1 MAYGMAHAFEAV
13 LNFDHMPV
21 KYCRMAKRKNSVSKT
36 PEQSQP
42 QGYKVGYARVS
53 TDDQDLALQLEA
65 FRREG
70 IEENRIWTD
79 KSSGRKFDR
88 SGLEQV
94 FAFLDPGDTL
104 VVWRLDRLGRSIKEL
119 IDRLEMLQKRGV
131 QFKSLTENIDMS
143 TASGRFVIHVMAA
156 MAEFESQLISERT
169 KAGLAVKIA
178 GGYRPGPEPKL
189 KPHMAKWAQQLRD
202 KGHTAPQIVEKIKK
216 RYKVEIT
223 PRTVYLRTKRT
234 Q

>member
-1 MAYGMAHAFEAV
+1 MR
-13 LNFDHMPV
+13 LLFDNIPVQYCWMP
-21 KYCRMAKRKNSVSKT
+21 RRKISVRKS
-36 PEQSQP
+36 PEQVEP

-53 TDDQDLALQLEA
+53 TDDQDLTLQLEA

-70 IEENRIWTD
+70 IDEQRIWTD

-119 IDRLEMLQKRGV
+119 IDRLEMLQERGV

-178 GGYRPGPEPKL
+178 AGYRPGPDPKL

-202 KGHTAPQIVEKIKK
+202 KGFTAPQIVEKIKS
-216 RYKVEIT
+216 RYKVEVS
-223 PRTVYLRTKRT
+223 PRTIYLRTKRT